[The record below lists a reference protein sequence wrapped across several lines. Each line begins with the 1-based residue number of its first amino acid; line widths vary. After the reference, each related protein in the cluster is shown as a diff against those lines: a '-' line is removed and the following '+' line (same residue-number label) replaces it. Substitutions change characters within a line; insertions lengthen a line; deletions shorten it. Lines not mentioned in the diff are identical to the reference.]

1 MRHCPAAPGPGRA
14 PRGSGSGLVY
24 GRIGPKKRRKS
35 VVEVLR
41 RGSQSARGL
50 MAHSEPA
57 IDGDHGTGDVGGVIV
72 QQRGD
77 DMSQLLG
84 SAEAP

>member
-1 MRHCPAAPGPGRA
+1 MRYVRRPRTETATEGEWVRPGLRQNCPR
-14 PRGSGSGLVY
+14 
-24 GRIGPKKRRKS
+24 KRRRS
-35 VVEVLR
+35 VVGALR
-41 RGSQSARGL
+41 GRSQSARGL
-50 MAHSEPA
+50 VAHAEPA
-57 IDGDHGTGDVGGVIV
+57 VDGDHGTGDVGGVIV